1 MSDQSDCFSSHDFFQ
16 VIDAGCCVVT
26 HSSESKPQPPP
37 RFICRKCGKVIEL
50 GPVTPFSERSTARSN
65 WPT

>member
-16 VIDAGCCVVT
+16 VIDAGCCAVT
-26 HSSESKPQPPP
+26 P

-50 GPVTPFSERSTARSN
+50 SPVTT
-65 WPT
+65 